1 MKTMKT
7 LKQTLFVLTIALSIV
22 SCKKDTPA
30 PPVTVTAITITDLK
44 ALSTGASV
52 KVADGKKISGIVIS
66 DISAK
71 NVDSKTVV
79 LQEAADKQGIVIT
92 FDAAQTFMLGDQ
104 LEVNISNQTLAQV
117 NGEVVLSNIPAAN
130 AKKTGTGTIAAK
142 AITVSALLTDKTL
155 LDGTLVQLPAGT
167 FSGGNGQFTGTL
179 SFTDAS
185 GTIKSAVLAGAA
197 FENTDYA
204 PSIDGITGI
213 VRING
218 SDIRVDM
225 RNASDVNTSIK
236 YILTE
241 EFKDVVL
248 NKNDYDLINAFTT
261 SNGQYTA
268 ENFTLNY
275 FLPLA
280 KDDFLDKSRKY
291 LYLTQPYYGQSFNTG
306 TVNLK
311 GLKNISL
318 TFAGSNYTGDLDV
331 VTNIGTLKVL
341 PFDAAKDKVGVNI
354 YALSDNYGGFP
365 LATFESNAVGQFN
378 TVNFKFPSTVDEF
391 VTLIVNTKDR
401 NWAGISAAAA
411 KPIAQDFMAN
421 IKIKIA
427 NYSTNR
433 ITNKD
438 PDQGDGY
445 PAMTDSAPVIIEK
458 IAFGF
463 AVKPQ

>member
-1 MKTMKT
+1 MKTIKT
-7 LKQTLFVLTIALSIV
+7 MKQTLFVLAIALSIV
-22 SCKKDTPA
+22 SCKKNNEVI
-30 PPVTVTAITITDLK
+30 PVSAITITDLK

-52 KVADGKKISGIVIS
+52 KVPDGKKISGIVIS

-79 LQEAADKQGIVIT
+79 LQEAADKPGIIIN

-117 NGEVVLSNIPAAN
+117 NGEVILSNIPAAN

-142 AITVSALLTDKTL
+142 AVTVAALLTDKTL
-155 LDGTLVQLPAGT
+155 LNGTLVQLPAGT

-179 SFTDAS
+179 SYTDAS
-185 GTIKSAVLAGAA
+185 GTIKSTVLAGAA

-204 PSIDGITGI
+204 PGIDGITGI

-218 SDIRVDM
+218 SDIRVDL
-225 RNASDVNTSIK
+225 RNASDVTTSIK

-241 EFKDVVL
+241 EFKDAVIT
-248 NKNDYDLINAFTT
+248 KNDYDNINGFTT

-268 ENFTLNY
+268 VNFTLNY

-280 KDDFLDKSRKY
+280 KDDFLDKNRKY
-291 LYLTQPYYGQSFNTG
+291 LYLTQPYFRQSFNTG

-341 PFDAAKDKVGVNI
+341 PFDAAKHKVGVNI
-354 YALSDNYGGFP
+354 YAVGDNYGPFP
-365 LATFESNAVGQFN
+365 LATFESNAIGQFN

-391 VTLIVNTKDR
+391 VALLVNTKDP
-401 NWAGISAAAA
+401 NWAGLSATDA
-411 KPIAQDFMAN
+411 KPIAEDFMAH
-421 IKIKIA
+421 IKIGIA

-433 ITNKD
+433 VTNMNPD
-438 PDQGDGY
+438 PGDGY
-445 PAMTDSAPVIIEK
+445 PAMADSAPVIIEK
-458 IAFGF
+458 INFGF
-463 AVKPQ
+463 AVKP